1 MRKGRIIRKCLGWLR
16 IVSARRMA
24 LALSFLLA
32 AARVSWAEEK
42 IAVFPVSTY
51 DGYMI
56 YANLA
61 IFWIFI
67 LGLLI
72 IIRLKLRE
80 IERIQEMGVEDEASD
95 APLLQ

>member
-1 MRKGRIIRKCLGWLR
+1 MRKGRIIRKCFKWLR
-16 IVSARRMA
+16 VVSLNRMI

-32 AARVSWAEEK
+32 GARASCAQEK
-42 IAVFPVSTY
+42 IAVFPVSTF

-56 YANLA
+56 YTNLA

-80 IERIQEMGVEDEASD
+80 IERIQDMGVEDEAND